1 MTIAEKRLFQEAE
14 QLFNEEKYNQ
24 ALLNYS
30 QILEKNPY
38 SRKAQMLVILT
49 EMVMNNENG
58 GEALYDYYSILL
70 GENIPNPED
79 VIQNILDSI
88 DNKQL
93 EFNKLL
99 NEPMKQQLMYA
110 DGISYTDFKEIA
122 VQEKGFKRAFEDIVF
137 TTKVIITSKRD
148 LIDFLNN
155 LIKYGFYSAALN
167 YLEGALTTFPNDKSL
182 QFLANKLQVST
193 KL

>member
-1 MTIAEKRLFQEAE
+1 MTIAEKRLFEEAE
-14 QLFNEEKYNQ
+14 QFFNEEKYEQ
-24 ALLNYS
+24 ALLSYAE
-30 QILEKNPY
+30 ILKRNPY

-49 EMVMNNENG
+49 EMVMNNESG

-70 GENIPNPED
+70 EENIPNSED
-79 VIQNILDSI
+79 IIQNILDSI

-99 NEPMKQQLMYA
+99 NEPLKEQLMYA

-122 VQEKGFKRAFEDIVF
+122 VKEKGFKRAFEDIVF
-137 TTKVIITSKRD
+137 TTKVIITTKRE
-148 LIDFLNN
+148 LVDFLNN

-182 QFLANKLQVST
+182 QFLAKKLQMNSE
-193 KL
+193 K